1 MATDKVTLSVEVKVT
16 GLDEALAKAKLLAD
30 TITQARALAEELKTL
45 LAGLSLELD
54 V

>member
-1 MATDKVTLSVEVKVT
+1 MANDKVTLEASIS

-30 TITQARALAEELKTL
+30 TITQARAQAEELKTL
-45 LAGLSLELD
+45 LAELTLELD